1 MTRRAPAEARSV
13 TGGRGRLTRG
23 IFGVGGLIAALIAAA
38 PLGCAAQ
45 TVVRVIDGREIE
57 GPFISEY
64 AYTLYAIGADAEAH
78 GDLATALQAYEA
90 AAEEDPDSPQTWTR
104 IGAIRCRLD
113 PDDPGAAFERA
124 RALDPDFE
132 PLEREQ
138 AQCAIER
145 GEMAKAVEHAR
156 RSFELDPDNE
166 APVLLYASV
175 LARVGR
181 SKEAVLLLQEL
192 TIRRPWSMRALW
204 ELRSYTIMTKD
215 QAATADAS
223 RRLAQLRNPG
233 RATDVQADIT
243 LGAGAARLEG
253 GEAALL
259 EALDAAL
266 AEGNLK
272 LARKLGRQV
281 RLVPAEIAV
290 RAAALGKSVLAREQA
305 ELVLGADPSD
315 NGARIALVVAA
326 DLARD
331 TALLGRSLAELPPVS
346 AGSQPSLLARLLF
359 AEVLYRK
366 VGADAARAWLG
377 LPDGPVHDQEPFR
390 GHLKANGAADPLLS
404 VVLRRVAES
413 LSAGPQASSPKAPGK
428 PSPPAKPGP

>member
-1 MTRRAPAEARSV
+1 MARRAPAEARSV

-23 IFGVGGLIAALIAAA
+23 IFGIGGLIAALVAAA
-38 PLGCAAQ
+38 PLGCASQ

-57 GPFISEY
+57 GPFVSEY

-78 GDLATALQAYEA
+78 GDLSTALQAFEA

-104 IGAIRCRLD
+104 IGAIRCRLKASD
-113 PDDPGAAFERA
+113 PDAAFERA
-124 RALDPDFE
+124 RELDPDFE
-132 PLEREQ
+132 PLAREE
-138 AQCAIER
+138 AQCALLR
-145 GEMAKAVEHAR
+145 GQMAKAVEHAR
-156 RSFELDPDNE
+156 RAFELDPDNE
-166 APVLLYASV
+166 APVLFYASV
-175 LARVGR
+175 LALVGR
-181 SKEAVLLLQEL
+181 SKEAVGILQEL
-192 TIRRPWSMRALW
+192 TIRRPWSMRALR

-253 GEAALL
+253 GEAAGL

-281 RLVPAEIAV
+281 RIVPAEIAV
-290 RAAALGKSVLAREQA
+290 RAAALGKSLLAREQA

-315 NGARIALVVAA
+315 SGARVALVVAA

-331 TALLGRSLAELPPVS
+331 TALLDRSLAELPPVS
-346 AGSQPSLLARLLF
+346 AGPLPQPSLLARLLF
-359 AEVLYRK
+359 AEVLYRR
-366 VGADAARAWLG
+366 VGAAAARAWLG
-377 LPDGPVHDQEPFR
+377 LADGPVHDQEPFR
-390 GHLKANGAADPLLS
+390 GHLKANSATDPLLLA
-404 VVLRRVAES
+404 VLRRVAER
-413 LSAGPQASSPKAPGK
+413 LSAGPQASSEKPG
-428 PSPPAKPGP
+428 PPAKPGP